1 MRSLQG
7 ACMVPGYIAPAFLVL
22 SQGVMRIGIPHLR
35 SDDRYFEVGALP
47 LLFNRISKVA
57 LIGFFV

>member
-1 MRSLQG
+1 
-7 ACMVPGYIAPAFLVL
+7 MVPGYIAPAFLVL